1 MNRSETAFQKRNGLK
16 AAAVAVLL
24 LGVPLLILFFKS
36 LNPNLVVFSNDG
48 PLGGLMASLN
58 RMPAVLTGAWHDLNW
73 LGSESPTPAI
83 NVTSM
88 LRLITGPIVFSKLFA
103 PLALLI
109 LGISAWAYFR
119 ALGFRQSSSLLAGFA
134 ASLSSHFF
142 STACWGVASQ
152 VIAFGMIFLALG
164 LLSDNS
170 SPRRWVKLVL
180 AGLLVGMNI
189 MEAYDIGAIFSV
201 LVASYVVYVQWQTG
215 GPISTRLSSG
225 LVRTAVVALFAA
237 FLASEALLS
246 LVGTQIKGVSTANV
260 DSTPQ
265 AKQEHWEWATQWSF
279 PPHEI
284 LRGVIPGLFGYRMD
298 TPRDMAFG
306 QESFAAGNY
315 WGRAGETPGWTENH
329 NDPEWAARHPG
340 AMPRFSGGGEYAGV
354 LVVLV
359 AIWAIA
365 QSWRKTDSA
374 FTLAERKHLWFWTAA
389 AFISLLLAFGRYA
402 PFYQFFYMLPY
413 FHTIRNPAKFT
424 HTFHFCLVILFA
436 YGVEGLVRRYM
447 DVAATSTRA
456 LGDHLKHWWEKAP
469 LFDRR
474 WVQACAGM
482 VGVAVVGYFVYA
494 ASKPSL
500 ERRIVDAGFPAT
512 SPEPQAVL
520 ASHLAAFSVS
530 SVGWFVFWLV
540 LAVGLMV
547 LIVSGK
553 FSGPRMKFGSVLMGL
568 ILVVDLG
575 RANLPWIIYQDYTSK
590 YATNPIIEFLRQK
603 PFEHRVAMIPF
614 PAPGQLSLFADLYR
628 LEWSQHH
635 FQYYDIQALEFI
647 QNPRPPTDQ
656 VMYERTF
663 SPTGTNE
670 LHKIPRRWQL
680 TNTRYLLGPAGFV
693 AQMNSELDPV
703 RKGFRVIQPFNV
715 VPKPSVSRPTK
726 HEDLTAEPNS
736 EGPYGIIEFT
746 GALPRASLYYNWRV
760 STNDQETLN
769 TLSAK
774 EFAPESTVL
783 VASAVAAPVATNKPT
798 GPVEFASYAP
808 KRIVLKAHPTAP
820 AILLLNDKFAPNW
833 QVKVDGKPAEI
844 LRCNFI
850 MRGVELTPGTHEVVF
865 EFKTPMGGLYVSL
878 AAILLALGLVG
889 YLGFGP
895 AGTHPFGTEK
905 KRTETSPH
913 PQAKAP

>member
-1 MNRSETAFQKRNGLK
+1 MQKDINNLIPSRRKGGLLAFTI
-16 AAAVAVLL
+16 VL
-24 LGVPLLILFFKS
+24 GICLILLFSKS
-36 LNPNLVVFSNDG
+36 LNTAFVVFSNDG
-48 PLGGLMASLN
+48 PLGGVIAAQN
-58 RMPAVLTGAWHDLNW
+58 QMPGILTGLWQDLNW
-73 LGSESPTPAI
+73 LGGATPTPSPTLSSLIRLVLPPVAFQKFFCPA
-83 NVTSM
+83 S
-88 LRLITGPIVFSKLFA
+88 LF
-103 PLALLI
+103 I
-109 LGISAWAYFR
+109 LGVCAWFCFR
-119 ALGFRQSSSLLAGFA
+119 QWRFSHLAAALGGLAA
-134 ASLSSHFF
+134 ALSSHFF
-142 STACWGVASQ
+142 STACWGVAAQ
-152 VIAFGMIFLALG
+152 VICVGMNFVAVG
-164 LLSDNS
+164 LLGSEHKS
-170 SPRRWVKLVL
+170 AARRWASVVL
-180 AGLLVGMNI
+180 AGMAVGMSI
-189 MEAYDIGAIFSV
+189 MEGYDIGAIFSLFVAAFGVFNSLFREGSPARNAV
-201 LVASYVVYVQWQTG
+201 LGVGRVV
-215 GPISTRLSSG
+215 
-225 LVRTAVVALFAA
+225 VVAVFAA
-237 FLASEALLS
+237 FLSAHALDTLIS
-246 LVGTQIKGVSTANV
+246 TQIKGVATA
-260 DSTPQ
+260 DPAAMPPAERWDQ
-265 AKQEHWEWATQWSF
+265 ATQWSF

-284 LRGVIPGLFGYRMD
+284 LRVVIPGLFGYRMD
-298 TPRDMAFG
+298 TPRDMAFA

-329 NDPEWAARHPG
+329 NNPEWAAARPG

-374 FTLAERKHLWFWTAA
+374 FTTVERKHLWFWTAA
-389 AFISLLLAFGRYA
+389 AVISLLLAFGRYA

-436 YGVEGLVRRYM
+436 YGIEGLVRRYM

-469 LFDRR
+469 VFDRR
-474 WVQACAGM
+474 WIMACGGM
-482 VGVAVVGYFVYA
+482 LGASVVGYLIYA

-500 ERRIVDAGFPAT
+500 ERRIADVGFP
-512 SPEPQAVL
+512 EPA
-520 ASHLAAFSVS
+520 LAAQMASFSVS
-530 SVGWFVFWLV
+530 AVGWFVLW
-540 LAVGLMV
+540 LAVAVALMV

-553 FSGPRMKFGSVLMGL
+553 FSGPRMKLGSVLLGL
-568 ILVVDLG
+568 IIVVDLA

-614 PAPGQLSLFADLYR
+614 PAPGQLSLFSDLYR

-656 VMYERTF
+656 VMFERTF
-663 SPTGTNE
+663 APTGTND

-693 AQMNSELDPV
+693 AQMNSELDPAHKRFKV
-703 RKGFRVIQPFNV
+703 VQPFNV

-726 HEDLTAEPNS
+726 HEDLTAEPNN
-736 EGPYGIIEFT
+736 EGPYGIVEFT

-769 TLSAK
+769 ILSAK
-774 EFAPESTVL
+774 DFAPESAVL
-783 VASAVAAPVATNKPT
+783 VADAVSAPVATNQPPT
-798 GPVEFASYAP
+798 PVEFVSYAP
-808 KRIVLKAHPTAP
+808 KRIVLKAQPTAP
-820 AILLLNDKFAPNW
+820 AILLLNDKFAPSW
-833 QVKVDGKPAEI
+833 QVKVNGKPAEM

-895 AGTHPFGTEK
+895 AGPQATDPEK
-905 KRTETSPH
+905 KRAETSPQ
-913 PQAKAP
+913 PSAKAS